1 MEEINPEEEGTEE
14 EVEYEEVEYEEEGQ
28 TLVFGIPVEDV
39 DANIQ
44 PIDVLVM
51 IKGIN
56 METGA
61 PMMITVGSGGI
72 PIWEIIGML
81 DMELCRLRNM
91 ALYATSS
98 SSEYEP
104 DEE

>member
-1 MEEINPEEEGTEE
+1 MPEDETNEE
-14 EVEYEEVEYEEEGQ
+14 EVEEDGQ
-28 TLVFGIPVEDV
+28 VLVFGIPVEDM

-44 PIDVLVM
+44 PLEVLVLV
-51 IKGIN
+51 KGIN
-56 METGA
+56 METGS

-81 DMELCRLRNM
+81 DMELARLRNM
-91 ALYATSS
+91 ALYATSVS
-98 SSEYEP
+98 ND

>member
-1 MEEINPEEEGTEE
+1 MEEAEDNEETEE
-14 EVEYEEVEYEEEGQ
+14 VAEEEGQ

-44 PIDVLVM
+44 PLEVLVLV
-51 IKGIN
+51 KGIN
-56 METGA
+56 MDTGS

-72 PIWEIIGML
+72 PIWEIIDML
-81 DMELCRLRNM
+81 DMELARLRNM
-91 ALYATSS
+91 ALYATST
-98 SSEYEP
+98 SSEYEQ

>member
-1 MEEINPEEEGTEE
+1 MDEDDEVNNNE
-14 EVEYEEVEYEEEGQ
+14 EVESDAEESGQ

-44 PIDVLVM
+44 PLDVLVLV
-51 IKGIN
+51 KGIN
-56 METGA
+56 MDTGS

-81 DMELCRLRNM
+81 DMELERLKYM
-91 ALYATSS
+91 AVSVSYPLL
-98 SSEYEP
+98 
-104 DEE
+104 DEDQEEE